1 MLELV
6 PLLEDTA
13 GIDHIRVTVVDSLH
27 HCELLLAEE
36 ELKTLRALFG
46 GSGWKAIDHHLKQRD
61 DGKA

>member
-1 MLELV
+1 MDSARDL
-6 PLLEDTA
+6 
-13 GIDHIRVTVVDSLH
+13 IDCREIFPQIQHL
-27 HCELLLAEE
+27 CALLLAEE